1 MAGFGFLGPAN
12 SSDGIVTIQQLHMKG
27 MSQRQETTT
36 KAVVCVFLIK
46 TCEKTIKQTLRR
58 RKLSIKVLGV

>member
-36 KAVVCVFLIK
+36 KAKCSVCLPN
-46 TCEKTIKQTLRR
+46 QNL
-58 RKLSIKVLGV
+58 